1 MNYQYLFIPVVV
13 IVVIIIF
20 SILLRRVVPTNMV
33 NIVQSRKKT
42 TSYGTGHKS
51 NVYWAWPAFVPLLGV
66 AVIKLPVSNF
76 DLSLKDYDAYDTDR
90 VPFIVDVTAF
100 FAIKDTNLAA
110 KRVESVDELN
120 NQLRLIVQGAVRK
133 VLASADINTIMLER
147 STFGDQFTEEVK
159 DQLKEWGVE
168 SVKTM
173 ELMDIRDAHESHVIS
188 NIMAMK
194 KSAIEKESRVEVAK
208 NRRDSETAEIDAK
221 RDIDVSA
228 QDAMLLVGQRTAEKD
243 KAVGIANESARQEI
257 LVAQKLTAEN
267 DMAVKKVEIVR
278 QAEITKEE
286 QIVAA
291 SQDKETKK
299 LIAEGDLIKVQ
310 RNADGVKA
318 MGEATAEAEKL
329 LQLAPV
335 QAKIALAKEIGAN
348 EGFQSYLQNIEAI
361 DAYEIVGSK
370 QAEALQNA
378 DVKVIA
384 NSGSSTGGM
393 TQAMDLFSSN
403 GGTQIAA
410 AVEAF
415 AQSKFGENILSK
427 TGATKASRSKPAT
440 AKVKAPTK
448 PKPKPKAKPVAA
460 ENVAPIKFGP
470 DITPVKPIVYKPEN

>member
-1 MNYQYLFIPVVV
+1 MSFELLVIPVALLILAV
-13 IVVIIIF
+13 IL

-33 NIVQSRKKT
+33 HIVQSRKKT

-51 NVYWAWPAFVPLLGV
+51 NVYWAWPSFVPLLGV

-76 DLSLKDYDAYDTDR
+76 DLSLKNYDAYDTDR

-147 STFGDQFTEEVK
+147 STFGDQFTEEVR

-173 ELMDIRDAHESHVIS
+173 ELMDIRDANDSNVIS

-208 NRRDSETAEIDAK
+208 NRRDSEQAEIDAK
-221 RDIDVSA
+221 RDVDVST
-228 QDAMLLVGQRTAEKD
+228 QDALLLVGQRTADKD

-257 LVAQKLTAEN
+257 LIAQKLTAEN

-291 SQDKETKK
+291 SQDKETKT

-310 RNADGVKA
+310 RDADGVRA

-329 LQLAPV
+329 FQLAPV

-348 EGFQSYLQNIEAI
+348 EGFQNYLQNIEAI
-361 DAYEIVGSK
+361 DAYEIVGSH
-370 QAEALQNA
+370 QAQALQNA

-393 TQAMDLFSSN
+393 TQVMDLFSSN
-403 GGTQIAA
+403 GGTQIAS

-415 AQSKFGENILSK
+415 AQSEFGADILSK
-427 TGATKASRSKPAT
+427 TLKTKPPTARTRAKASSSKAATSKTATKA
-440 AKVKAPTK
+440 KA
-448 PKPKPKAKPVAA
+448 KPKASPAA
-460 ENVAPIKFGP
+460 KTAPTIN
-470 DITPVKPIVYKPEN
+470 YKPQG

>member
-1 MNYQYLFIPVVV
+1 
-13 IVVIIIF
+13 
-20 SILLRRVVPTNMV
+20 MV
-33 NIVQSRKKT
+33 HIVQSRKKT

-110 KRVESVDELN
+110 KRVESVEELN

-147 STFGDQFTEEVK
+147 STFGNQFTEEVRE
-159 DQLKEWGVE
+159 QLKEWGVE

-173 ELMDIRDAHESHVIS
+173 ELMDIRDAQDSNVIA

-194 KSAIEKESRVEVAK
+194 KSSIEKESRVEVAK
-208 NRRDSETAEIDAK
+208 NRRDSETAEIEAK
-221 RDIDVSA
+221 RDVDVSA

-243 KAVGIANESARQEI
+243 KAVGIADESARQEI

-310 RNADGVKA
+310 RNADGVLA

-361 DAYEIVGSK
+361 DAYEVVGSK
-370 QAEALQNA
+370 QAEALTKA

-393 TQAMDLFSSN
+393 TQVMDLFSSN

-415 AQSKFGENILSK
+415 AQSEFGANIMSK
-427 TGATKASRSKPAT
+427 TAKPA
-440 AKVKAPTK
+440 AKAAPKTRAKAKTK
-448 PKPKPKAKPVAA
+448 PKTVAETKPAST
-460 ENVAPIKFGP
+460 
-470 DITPVKPIVYKPEN
+470 ITYKPEA

>member
-1 MNYQYLFIPVVV
+1 MAYQL
-13 IVVIIIF
+13 IIITIVF
-20 SILLRRVVPTNMV
+20 IALIILLSILLRRVVPTNMV
-33 NIVQSRKKT
+33 HIVQSRKET

-51 NVYWAWPAFVPLLGV
+51 NVYWAWPSFVPLLGV

-110 KRVESVDELN
+110 KRVESIDELN

-147 STFGDQFTEEVK
+147 STFGDQFTEEVRA
-159 DQLKEWGVE
+159 QLREWGVE

-173 ELMDIRDAHESHVIS
+173 ELMDIRDAQDSQVIS

-208 NRRDSETAEIDAK
+208 NRRDSETAEIDAQ
-221 RDIDVSA
+221 RDVDVSA
-228 QDAMLLVGQRTAEKD
+228 QDALLLVGQKTAEKD
-243 KAVGIANESARQEI
+243 KAVGIADESAKQEI
-257 LVAQKLTAEN
+257 LIAQKLTAEN
-267 DMAVKKVEIVR
+267 DMAVKQVEIVR

-361 DAYEIVGSK
+361 DAYEVVGSK

-393 TQAMDLFSSN
+393 TQVMDLFSSN

-415 AQSKFGENILSK
+415 AQSEFGESIISK
-427 TGATKASRSKPAT
+427 AAKPKTSSPTTKA
-440 AKVKAPTK
+440 KAV
-448 PKPKPKAKPVAA
+448 PKA
-460 ENVAPIKFGP
+460 
-470 DITPVKPIVYKPEN
+470 

>member
-1 MNYQYLFIPVVV
+1 MAYQFILIP
-13 IVVIIIF
+13 IAFIAIIILF

-33 NIVQSRKKT
+33 HIVQSRKET

-51 NVYWAWPAFVPLLGV
+51 NVYWAWPTFVPLLGV

-110 KRVESVDELN
+110 KRVESVNELN

-147 STFGDQFTEEVK
+147 STFGDQFTEEVR

-173 ELMDIRDAHESHVIS
+173 ELMDIRDAQDSQVIS

-208 NRRDSETAEIDAK
+208 NRRDSETAEIDAQ
-221 RDIDVSA
+221 RDVDVSA
-228 QDAMLLVGQRTAEKD
+228 QDALLLVGQRTAAKD
-243 KAVGIANESARQEI
+243 KAVGIADESAKQEI
-257 LVAQKLTAEN
+257 LIAQKLTAEN
-267 DMAVKKVEIVR
+267 DMAVKQVEIVR

-361 DAYEIVGSK
+361 DAYEVVGSK
-370 QAEALQNA
+370 QAEALQKA

-384 NSGSSTGGM
+384 NSGTSTGGM
-393 TQAMDLFSSN
+393 TQVMDLFSSN

-415 AQSKFGENILSK
+415 AQSEFGENIISK
-427 TGATKASRSKPAT
+427 AAKPKAPSPTTKAKAIPKANPAT
-440 AKVKAPTK
+440 AKPKAKTAK
-448 PKPKPKAKPVAA
+448 AATAKPKAA
-460 ENVAPIKFGP
+460 E
-470 DITPVKPIVYKPEN
+470 VKPTVIYRPET